1 MSNFNQKNLMP
12 KIFAIFFALTIWV
25 YVMSEIN
32 PRITK
37 DEQNIPVEF
46 LNAEEML
53 QSGLAI
59 KGETDHTIR
68 VRIVGRRDEVQ
79 RITRGQIRATADI
92 LGFRPGINNIPVEV
106 TVPGEVEVDWNPRF
120 IRVELEEIISK
131 QKPVNVVIEGAP
143 RRGYTLGELQHE
155 PTVVW
160 VEGAESLVNSVE
172 VVEATIKL
180 SEEFQNINTSYSLRP
195 LNSRKEEVPNVRLQ
209 TTHVNVNLPIDQLK
223 TVDINPIVE
232 VTAAEGYEINNI
244 SVEPSTVT
252 IRGQQEIV
260 DTVENIDTEAIA
272 INNISENIS
281 RRVSLN
287 LPEGIAVVDSTE
299 VNLAIT
305 VDSLVE
311 EIFDIARDN
320 INFKNLAPGLR
331 IDTNDIPNELQVRI
345 LANETVLEAVNSDNI
360 NIIIDMEG
368 LEENQYTV
376 EPVVE
381 VPFLIERRAKEI
393 QLIPKSVN
401 IRVISENS

>member
-12 KIFAIFFALTIWV
+12 KVFAIFFALIIWV

-37 DEQNIPVEF
+37 DEQNISVDF

-79 RITRGQIRATADI
+79 KITRGQIRATADI

-131 QKPVNVVIEGAP
+131 QKPINVVIEGAP
-143 RRGYTLGELQHE
+143 RRGYTLGELQYE

-172 VVEATIKL
+172 VVEAIIKL

-232 VTAAEGYEINNI
+232 VTAAEGHEINNV

-252 IRGQQEIV
+252 IRGQKEIV
-260 DTVENIDTEAIA
+260 DIVESINTEAIT

-299 VNLAIT
+299 VNLVIT
-305 VDSLVE
+305 VESLVE
-311 EIFDIARDN
+311 ETFDIARDN

-360 NIIIDMEG
+360 NIVIDMEG

-401 IRVISENS
+401 IRVTSENS